1 MEEEQESQGKGKK
14 VVKVLLILF
23 LLLVLII
30 GGFAAGIY
38 LRIFDTQAA
47 NESLGL
53 YKLPII
59 GEYFV
64 KPAPTQDEMDNKPIE
79 DVKPATQDASKDKPK
94 KLTLTKEEIEK
105 QMKEREAAEKKRV
118 SKLARLYNQMKPK
131 DAAAAMDSLDDDL
144 ILLILQRMDESNAAK
159 VLTEFEPSK
168 TARLTQML
176 YEGTKKKMVT
186 AADIQ
191 KEMQADQMAAGDNAD
206 TAPADGQSGADPN
219 APTP

>member
-1 MEEEQESQGKGKK
+1 MDEEQGQGKGKK
-14 VVKVLLILF
+14 IVKVVLILF

-47 NESLGL
+47 NETLGL
-53 YKLPII
+53 YKLPVI

-64 KPAPTQDEMDNKPIE
+64 QPVPTQDEMENSPVE
-79 DVKPATQDASKDKPK
+79 DAKPAVKDAKEKEKEQPK

-105 QMKEREAAEKKRV
+105 QMQEREAAEKKRV

-131 DAAAAMDSLDDDL
+131 DAAAAMDPLDDDL

-159 VLTEFEPSK
+159 ILTEFEPAK

-176 YEGTKKKMVT
+176 YEGTKKRVLT
-186 AADIQ
+186 AADIEAQ
-191 KEMQADQMAAGDNAD
+191 MEAQQSTKEGNNQGGEAGSPAG
-206 TAPADGQSGADPN
+206 TASQ
-219 APTP
+219 

>member
-1 MEEEQESQGKGKK
+1 MDEEQESGKGKK
-14 VVKVLLILF
+14 IVKVVLILF

-30 GGFAAGIY
+30 GGFAIGIY
-38 LRIFDTQAA
+38 LRIFDAQAA
-47 NESLGL
+47 NKSLGL
-53 YKLPII
+53 YKLPIL

-64 KPAPTQDEMDNKPIE
+64 KPAPTQDEMENQPIE
-79 DVKPATQDASKDKPK
+79 DARPEAKDKKDKSK

-131 DAAAAMDSLDDDL
+131 DAAAAMDPLADDL

-159 VLTEFEPSK
+159 VLTQFEPQK

-176 YEGTKKKMVT
+176 YEGTKKRVLT
-186 AADIQ
+186 AADIEKQ
-191 KEMQADQMAAGDNAD
+191 MQEEQSAEIGGAGQDASASAQN
-206 TAPADGQSGADPN
+206 Q
-219 APTP
+219 

>member
-1 MEEEQESQGKGKK
+1 MDEEQESGKGKK
-14 VVKVLLILF
+14 IVKVVLILF

-30 GGFAAGIY
+30 GGFAIGIY
-38 LRIFDTQAA
+38 LRIFDAQAA

-53 YKLPII
+53 YKLPIL

-64 KPAPTQDEMDNKPIE
+64 KPAPTQDEMENQPIE
-79 DVKPATQDASKDKPK
+79 DARPEAKDKKDKSK

-131 DAAAAMDSLDDDL
+131 DAAAAMDPLDDDL

-159 VLTEFEPSK
+159 VLTQFEPQK

-176 YEGTKKKMVT
+176 YEGTKKRVLT
-186 AADIQ
+186 AADIEKQ
-191 KEMQADQMAAGDNAD
+191 MQEEQAAENGGA
-206 TAPADGQSGADPN
+206 GQDASASAQN
-219 APTP
+219 Q